1 MKLSSAARR
10 TFRKQIKTY
19 VKARHD
25 QVYLK
30 CHTAITSHL
39 LMHHAYVRFFFQLFK
54 SMIRNIFYENRNTLK
69 NKRERE
75 FLFFFWVKRE
85 SFSLVSLP
93 TLAAKPQFSDIST
106 VNSRKP
112 TAPFFRW
119 FLAPPVSSCPS
130 HTHRS
135 YLTALLP
142 SCPCDSGSLI
152 HHT

>member
-69 NKRERE
+69 NKRERVSLWCLSPPQPPNPSFQTSQLLIQGSRRHRFSVG
-75 FLFFFWVKRE
+75 FLPRQFLLVPATPIDPILRRCFL
-85 SFSLVSLP
+85 LVSA
-93 TLAAKPQFSDIST
+93 TLD
-106 VNSRKP
+106 
-112 TAPFFRW
+112 
-119 FLAPPVSSCPS
+119 L
-130 HTHRS
+130 
-135 YLTALLP
+135 
-142 SCPCDSGSLI
+142 
-152 HHT
+152 